1 MGWSEQRGRLWRA
14 RWHDPEGNLQGE
26 SGFASKKES
35 DQYWQ
40 DREAE
45 IRAGRYVDPRAG
57 LITLQEWVNLWFPSL
72 DLEPTTLKNY
82 RYFLEGFILP
92 VFGHRPLASLT
103 YEEIATWTRELATV
117 NGYAKRTAEDA
128 RTTFATCLSAAMP
141 HRIQYNPA
149 AKKKETGRKGVRR
162 IEKATKRQKPWVRP
176 LDAFRFAERC
186 AALTGRWEDF
196 VLQTMYYY
204 TGARWGEGLALKPEH
219 VADKLHLNSKLY
231 ELGGHFYTGH
241 PKDGSIRALDLPP
254 FLRELLDTITPRR
267 CTCKP
272 RERQPGD
279 PEWCQGDTYLFLGP
293 EGGHPRRSTYGRRVI
308 RPAADGM
315 HPATTDKGGKPMMPV
330 LVDLSEG
337 WPGTP
342 VVAWPSPEKGLPYV
356 PPRLAERS
364 RGRKTL
370 PPDTPIASWAPIM
383 YGLTEHGLRHSH
395 QTLMGES
402 RIADVLRDERM
413 GHSVED
419 DVRIASAMRD
429 LYTHVSTVMR
439 GELVDALTRHWQ
451 ESCMGRVRLEQLWPE
466 GFPRRSSAPGVD
478 DLLAPYR
485 QELIV
490 PATSIQ
496 ARTVA
501 RRRRP
506 PHENPR
512 SSGSRLGVI

>member
-1 MGWSEQRGRLWRA
+1 MGYSEKRGKTYRA
-14 RWHDPEGNLQGE
+14 RWVNPEGKLE
-26 SGFASKKES
+26 SEPGFPSKKEA

-57 LITLQEWVNLWFPSL
+57 LITLHDWVAIWFPSL
-72 DLEPTTLKNY
+72 DLEPTTIANY

-92 VFGHRPLASLT
+92 AFGHRTLVSLT
-103 YEEIATWTRELATV
+103 YEEISTWARELVTV
-117 NGYAKRTAEDA
+117 HEYSERTASDA

-141 HRIQYNPA
+141 LRIQHNPA
-149 AKKKETGRKGVRR
+149 AKKKETGRKGLRR
-162 IEKATKRQKPWVRP
+162 IKKAAAKKKPWLTP
-176 LDAFRFAERC
+176 IQAFIFAERC

-196 VLQTMYYY
+196 VLQILFYY
-204 TGARWGEGLALKPEH
+204 TGARWGEGIALKPEH
-219 VADKLHLNSKLY
+219 VADKLHLETKLY

-241 PKDGSIRALDLPP
+241 PKDGSVRELDLPL
-254 FLRELLDTITPRR
+254 FLRELLATITPRR

-272 RERQPGD
+272 RVRKPGD
-279 PEWCQGDTYLFLGP
+279 PDWCVGGEYLFLGP
-293 EGGHPRRSTYGRRVI
+293 EGGHPRRSTYGRRVV

-315 HPATTDKGGKPMMPV
+315 HPATTDKGGKPKMPV

-337 WPGTP
+337 WPGVP
-342 VVAWPSPEKGLPYV
+342 LVAWPKTEKGVPFV

-370 PPDTPIASWAPIM
+370 SMDRPIASWSAVM
-383 YGLTEHGLRHSH
+383 LGLTEHGLRHGH
-395 QTLMGES
+395 QTLMGEE

-419 DVRIASAMRD
+419 EVRIASAMRD
-429 LYTHVSTVMR
+429 LYTHISSVMR
-439 GELVDALTRHWQ
+439 SELDEALTRRWQ
-451 ESCMGRVRLEQLWPE
+451 ESCLQRVRLEKLWPDE
-466 GFPRRSSAPGVD
+466 APRKSSAPGVD
-478 DLLAPYR
+478 DLLATYR
-485 QELIV
+485 RDVIA
-490 PATSIQ
+490 PATSLQ

-506 PHENPR
+506 SQEIER
-512 SSGSRLGVI
+512 SNGSQVGVI